1 MKGKFM
7 RSMIKSD
14 SSKQITTLENILI
27 NEETRESPQ
36 KKIIDRNSIDMYV
49 MDKLKIRKRKK

>member
-7 RSMIKSD
+7 SSMIKSE

-36 KKIIDRNSIDMYV
+36 KKIIDRTSMNMDI
-49 MDKLKIRKRKK
+49 MDKLNIRKRKK